1 MPNAINPNDFNVDY
15 FSSGFLGVTTVND
28 FREYLLQN
36 NLEDLPQELV
46 TGAAGNFTDDF
57 NEKGLEKD
65 INYSPITNPGSID
78 EWNLAGNFEVSLFD
92 ISYQNPS
99 QNVGTNE
106 YGPAV
111 IQPYN
116 EPGLV
121 PQETG
126 FKQYPTSSGGDDL
139 KQALKDFALNDQL
152 NLGPGSAINFESE
165 LNDVAKERR
174 KKEAVNRL
182 KLKAKNQV
190 LGKLNLDPFGLLAGQ
205 DLILKDYDITTR
217 PTVGGKILNFVT
229 DAIGVEIPTSPI
241 PDGAFGKWGDSEG
254 PQSYEDLM
262 KSTGAG
268 TKSLI
273 FNAVSANKYG
283 PILQEPSGKAAKNFG
298 AGQAP
303 QPKKYTD
310 NVEQEFKSNALL
322 QEEKPLVDRINQ
334 QVGKIISNISRQAG
348 VGVPEKDLTPQE
360 FEYPS
365 TETDNLIKN
374 KDFGFD
380 SLSIESANLLGSP
393 KGSGKFGI
401 DTWGTSGQAIAE
413 NDDTIGTKI
422 PSSGGEYLNDRVK
435 GEEKGKDGEP
445 LSITEGVGGKKP
457 YNDTSSF
464 ESGMYWAGN
473 KEGKNPFRRGLLKY
487 TQDLV
492 NDARNDRSSKARYI
506 GAVNSPENFSKKTG
520 RHNQYSMGNTVFE
533 GGGLGKDGTF
543 NPTSY
548 CRSWSVRNPYKKVK
562 DLIRHGAG
570 NEDGS
575 EFTSLTTPDQ
585 NLSVLG
591 NNGFVKVAPYVT
603 DGWKDSEGNLKPASI
618 KLGNPTIQKYM
629 LSIENLAWQNTDH
642 ALKLPPCEVGPNGGR
657 IMWFPP
663 YDINFTDNSSVNWDS
678 TQIIGRGEPIYTY
691 NSTERTGTLSFKVV
705 VDHSTVMTEIKKDGE
720 AELLKYFAG
729 CKNPIEAAIPI
740 LPINEIQEIKIAQL
754 TETNIIPKK
763 EVPNPPTPPNPIKFL
778 FRNAYKFEKDKY
790 GTTLATELAPNAD
803 LISPNY
809 PKSAFKKNPDG
820 YLRGDM
826 ITTLPYKEGPDGN
839 PIPNPAFSGATESG
853 YTQNLY
859 DTHNERSLLDLEEMV
874 KFLVSEEGKRFKIKI
889 LGKTSDAGV
898 EPRNDK
904 LGLKRA
910 NTTKDYMLKLMQELE
925 IEVGRI
931 PALQLGSQRDFPS
944 ETTWRDDSL
953 RWDISTTGEEGQ
965 NLSQSIEPSTGQ
977 VVFFDDEDSN
987 FSNLVPDV
995 TVPSAVKDRNA
1006 TIVLEYNP
1014 EIDDLFTIDNQEQT
1028 VTTVTRE
1035 ASSEFREDEREATE
1049 SEALAQILAARAS
1062 RYMAW
1067 ECSYFQKMKQEDSFI
1082 YENLQQKLKYFH
1094 PAFHSM
1100 TPEGFNSRLTFLK
1113 QCTRQGPNIAEG
1125 EPSNLAFGKPPICVL
1140 RVGDFYHTKI
1150 VIDSVNLTFDPLQWD
1165 LNPEG
1170 IGVQPMVCS
1179 VDLNFKF
1186 IGGSSLGGPI
1196 SQLQNSVGFNFF
1208 ANTGLYNPRTI
1219 YSSTQDYNKSKP
1231 DSSTG
1236 LGSDISNGQINNTE
1250 GTNLFG
1256 FGAYIKP
1263 GEVIYNGD
1271 IGNEGDILPPPVNEA
1286 LENIKRKQIEDER
1299 IEAEETAKL
1308 KQEELDAINEQ
1319 FDKKV
1324 DERAGAFTV
1333 SFVQSTSSKLTPRV
1347 DKSGSAI
1354 DICSGDEANNKLY
1367 YVVSDQ
1373 ESLTK
1378 VVVYYQPESGTGS
1391 AGSAAQDIINVASIN
1406 TIISNANNTFN
1417 VTTSGPFT
1425 ALSGKAYGSPY
1436 PSGIESPSK
1445 DPVLNRVI
1453 LLDTGDKKA
1462 SPLYV
1467 NDTSWKVPGILNGT
1481 YTVKAYAN
1489 VNGNIAE
1496 DGTSKTKEITAETSF
1511 TIRCNGFDDAG
1522 IGINVE
1528 NNDTR

>member
-36 NLEDLPQELV
+36 NLEDLPKELV
-46 TGAAGNFTDDF
+46 NGAAGNFTDNF

-65 INYSPITNPGSID
+65 INYGPITNPGDID
-78 EWNLAGNFEVSLFD
+78 GWNLAGNFEVSLFD

-99 QNVGTNE
+99 QNVGANE
-106 YGPAV
+106 YGPSV

-152 NLGPGSAINFESE
+152 NLGPGSAINFDSE

-241 PDGAFGKWGDSEG
+241 PDGAFGKWGDNEG

-273 FNAVSANKYG
+273 FNAVSTNKYG
-283 PILQEPSGKAAKNFG
+283 PILQEPSGKGAKNFG

-310 NVEQEFKSNALL
+310 NVEEEFRSNALT

-334 QVGKIISNISRQAG
+334 QVGKIISNIAGQAG
-348 VGVPEKDLTPQE
+348 VGVPETDLTPKE
-360 FEYPS
+360 FENPS
-365 TETDNLIKN
+365 TTTDNLIKN

-380 SLSIESANLLGSP
+380 SLFKETSSLLSNP
-393 KGSGKFGI
+393 KGRGKIGI
-401 DTWGTSGQAIAE
+401 DTWGVSGQGIAKS
-413 NDDTIGTKI
+413 DDTIGTQV
-422 PSSGGEYLNDRVK
+422 SSGDYLSNPQPK
-435 GEEKGKDGEP
+435 ISEGDG
-445 LSITEGVGGKKP
+445 GRKP
-457 YNDTSSF
+457 YNNTKPF
-464 ESGMYWAGN
+464 EGGMYWASDQDGR
-473 KEGKNPFRRGLLKY
+473 NPFRRGLLKY

-492 NDARNDRSSKARYI
+492 NNAKDDRSSKARYI
-506 GAVNSPENFSKKTG
+506 GVVNSSENFNKNTG
-520 RHNQYSMGNTVFE
+520 RHNQYSMGNTVFDKLE
-533 GGGLGKDGTF
+533 NEDDDGFT
-543 NPTSY
+543 TYY
-548 CRSWSVRNPYKKVK
+548 CRSWSVRNPYRKVK

-575 EFTSLTTPDQ
+575 VFTSLTTPDQ
-585 NLSVLG
+585 ELSVLG
-591 NNGFVKVAPYVT
+591 NNGFVKVAPYVS
-603 DGWKDSEGNLKPASI
+603 DKWKDSKGNLRPASI
-618 KLGNPTIQKYM
+618 KQGNPTIQKYM

-740 LPINEIQEIKIAQL
+740 LPITEIEEIKIAQL

-763 EVPNPPTPPNPIKFL
+763 EVPNPPAPPNPIKFY

-820 YLRGDM
+820 YLRGD
-826 ITTLPYKEGPDGN
+826 IPISPIIEGPDGN
-839 PIPNPAFSGATESG
+839 PIPNPAFSGATASG
-853 YTQNLY
+853 YRQNLY
-859 DTHNERSLLDLEEMV
+859 ETKNERSLRDLKEMV

-965 NLSQSIEPSTGQ
+965 QLSQSIDPTTGQ

-995 TVPSAVKDRNA
+995 TVPTAVLDRNA
-1006 TIVLEYNP
+1006 TITLEYNP
-1014 EIDDLFTIDNQEQT
+1014 EIDDLYTIDNQEQT

-1035 ASSEFREDEREATE
+1035 ASSEFREKEREATE
-1049 SEALAQILAARAS
+1049 NEALAQILAARAS

-1067 ECSYFQKMKQEDSFI
+1067 ECSYFQKMKQSDSFV
-1082 YENLQQKLKYFH
+1082 YESLTEKLKYFH

-1231 DSSTG
+1231 DSSSG
-1236 LGSDISNGQINNTE
+1236 LNTDISNGQINNTE

-1333 SFVQSTSSKLTPRV
+1333 RFFQSTSTPLTPRV
-1347 DKSGSAI
+1347 DKTGVAI
-1354 DICSGDEANNKLY
+1354 DICTGDDANNKIY
-1367 YVVSDQ
+1367 YVGSDQ

-1378 VVVYYQPESGTGS
+1378 VVVYYRPESGTGS
-1391 AGSAAQDIINVASIN
+1391 AGSAG
-1406 TIISNANNTFN
+1406 
-1417 VTTSGPFT
+1417 SGPFT
-1425 ALSGKAYGSPY
+1425 ALPGKAYGSPY
-1436 PSGIESPSK
+1436 PDGLVHPSK
-1445 DPVLNRVI
+1445 NPELDRVV

-1489 VNGNIAE
+1489 VTGNIAE
-1496 DGTSKTKEITAETSF
+1496 DGTSQTKEITAETSF
-1511 TIRCNGFDDAG
+1511 TIRCDGFEDAG
-1522 IGINVE
+1522 IGLNVE

>member
-36 NLEDLPQELV
+36 NLEELPQELV
-46 TGAAGNFTDDF
+46 TGAAGNFTDNF

-65 INYSPITNPGSID
+65 INYGPITNPGDID
-78 EWNLAGNFEVSLFD
+78 GWNLAGNFEVSLFD

-99 QNVGTNE
+99 QNVGANE

-152 NLGPGSAINFESE
+152 NLGPGSAINFDSE

-182 KLKAKNQV
+182 KLKAENQI

-241 PDGAFGKWGDSEG
+241 PDGAFGKWGDNDG

-273 FNAVSANKYG
+273 FNAVSTNKYG

-298 AGQAP
+298 AGQSP

-310 NVEQEFKSNALL
+310 NVDDTYESNLLEQK
-322 QEEKPLVDRINQ
+322 EKPLVDRINQ
-334 QVGKIISNISRQAG
+334 KVGKIISNIAGQAG
-348 VGVPEKDLTPQE
+348 VGVPETDLTPKE
-360 FEYPS
+360 FENPS
-365 TETDNLIKN
+365 TTTDNLIKN

-380 SLSIESANLLGSP
+380 SLFKETSSLLSNP
-393 KGSGKFGI
+393 KGRGKIGI
-401 DTWGTSGQAIAE
+401 DTWGVSGQAIAKS
-413 NDDTIGTKI
+413 DDTIGTQV
-422 PSSGGEYLNDRVK
+422 SSGDYLSNPQPK
-435 GEEKGKDGEP
+435 
-445 LSITEGVGGKKP
+445 ITEGKGGKKP
-457 YNDTSSF
+457 YNNTKPF
-464 ESGMYWAGN
+464 ENGMYWASDQ
-473 KEGKNPFRRGLLKY
+473 EGRNPFRRGLLKY

-492 NDARNDRSSKARYI
+492 NNAKDDRSSKARYI
-506 GAVNSPENFSKKTG
+506 GVVNSSENFNKETG
-520 RHNQYSMGNTVFE
+520 RHNQYSMGNTVFDKRENEDNE
-533 GGGLGKDGTF
+533 GFT
-543 NPTSY
+543 TYY
-548 CRSWSVRNPYKKVK
+548 CRSWSVRNPYRKVK

-585 NLSVLG
+585 DLSVLG

-603 DGWKDSEGNLKPASI
+603 DEWKDSEGNLRPASLN
-618 KLGNPTIQKYM
+618 LGNPTIQKYM

-642 ALKLPPCEVGPNGGR
+642 ILKVAPCEVGPNGGR

-740 LPINEIQEIKIAQL
+740 LPISEIEEIKIQEIR
-754 TETNIIPKK
+754 ETNIIPKK
-763 EVPNPPTPPNPIKFL
+763 EVPNPPAPPNPIKFL

-809 PKSAFKKNPDG
+809 PTSAFKKNPDG

-826 ITTLPYKEGPDGN
+826 ITTPQYIEGPDGN
-839 PIPNPAFSGATESG
+839 PTPNPAFSGATASG
-853 YTQNLY
+853 YTQNRY
-859 DTHNERSLLDLEEMV
+859 DTYNERSLLDLEEMV
-874 KFLVSEEGKRFKIKI
+874 NFLISEEGKRFKIKI
-889 LGKTSDAGV
+889 LGKTSDAGE

-944 ETTWRDDSL
+944 ETTWKNDPL

-965 NLSQSIEPSTGQ
+965 NLSQSIDPTTGQ
-977 VVFFDDEDSN
+977 VVFFDDEDSS

-995 TVPSAVKDRNA
+995 TVPSAVLDRNA
-1006 TIVLEYNP
+1006 TISLEYNP
-1014 EIDDLFTIDNQEQT
+1014 EIDDLYTIDNQEQT

-1035 ASSEFREDEREATE
+1035 ASSEFREFERDATE

-1196 SQLQNSVGFNFF
+1196 SQLQNAVGFNFF

-1231 DSSTG
+1231 DSSSG
-1236 LGSDISNGQINNTE
+1236 LNTDISNGQINNTE

-1299 IEAEETAKL
+1299 IEAEETARL
-1308 KQEELDAINEQ
+1308 KQEELDAIQEQ

-1324 DERAGAFTV
+1324 DERAGAFTLNFTTNKKGFGDPK
-1333 SFVQSTSSKLTPRV
+1333 SFTASEVNLCSKDFYT
-1347 DKSGSAI
+1347 
-1354 DICSGDEANNKLY
+1354 NKYLFLR
-1367 YVVSDQ
+1367 SPQ
-1373 ESLTK
+1373 ESITK
-1378 VVVYYQPESGTGS
+1378 IRVQYPTGVIKTFKKGDDKEDYFTYFIN
-1391 AGSAAQDIINVASIN
+1391 GSDPRRYEAKLWEFGGEGAFARASEEGGIQG
-1406 TIISNANNTFN
+1406 
-1417 VTTSGPFT
+1417 GPH
-1425 ALSGKAYGSPY
+1425 
-1436 PSGIESPSK
+1436 
-1445 DPVLNRVI
+1445 VI
-1453 LLDTGDKKA
+1453 T
-1462 SPLYV
+1462 
-1467 NDTSWKVPGILNGT
+1467 
-1481 YTVKAYAN
+1481 AYAN
-1489 VNGNIAE
+1489 VTGNIAE
-1496 DGTSKTKEITAETSF
+1496 DGTTETKEISTKKAIFVNCCKSSTGVITKISD
-1511 TIRCNGFDDAG
+1511 IPKNGKC
-1522 IGINVE
+1522 
-1528 NNDTR
+1528 